1 MANKPS
7 ESFKVFTNN
16 LFDYEGQLQP
26 ANLSLSNAL
35 NNYMRYRK
43 EDYSWMLSSF
53 VCPAKLL
60 PELGELIK
68 NKYADEK
75 EIKITVLGE
84 GGNTEKEFVSA
95 LTDDVEIWK
104 EFAKSNETTV
114 ITDAFD
120 VKLPTEVVQSYN
132 SKVLSSLV
140 FLISELITDNIPGSK
155 MIFLEGQL
163 NNRWKKSVK
172 IVIEAIKT
180 HNLSFSNTSFKLR
193 VGGDKSQEF
202 LESKQIAYVIREC
215 LKREIEMKVKGG
227 LQNPLTQIDE
237 NTKSEKPGFIN
248 VLSAGV
254 IAMRHNISDHG
265 LMEVLKDKD
274 INNFTFTDENFL
286 WKNWEINLKDINYAR
301 KYLMISCGCSNFDDN
316 IDGLKTIGLI

>member
-7 ESFKVFTNN
+7 ESLKVFTNN
-16 LFDYEGQLQP
+16 LFDYEGLLP
-26 ANLSLSNAL
+26 PENLSLSDAL
-35 NNYMRYRK
+35 NYYMRYRK
-43 EDYSWMLSSF
+43 EDYSWMLSSL

-60 PELGELIK
+60 PELWKLIK

-75 EIKITVLGE
+75 EIKINVLGE
-84 GGNTEKEFVSA
+84 GGDTEKEFVST
-95 LTDDVEIWK
+95 LTDNVKMWK
-104 EFAKSNETTV
+104 EFVKSNETTV

-120 VKLPTEVVQSYN
+120 VRLPTEVVQSHN

-140 FLISELITDNIPGSK
+140 FLISELITDNIPGSI

-163 NNRWKKSVK
+163 GNNWKKSVK
-172 IVIEAIKT
+172 VVIEAIKT
-180 HNLSFSNTSFKLR
+180 HNLSFSNTSYKLR
-193 VGGDKSQEF
+193 AGGDESPGF
-202 LESKQIAYVIREC
+202 LEPTQITYVIREC
-215 LKREIEMKVKGG
+215 LKREIEMKVTGG

-237 NTKSEKPGFIN
+237 STKSEKPGFLN
-248 VLSAGV
+248 VFGAGV

-265 LMEVLKDKD
+265 LIEVLKDKD

-301 KYLMISCGCSNFDDN
+301 KYLMISCGSSNFDN
-316 IDGLKTIGLI
+316 NVKSLKTIGLL